1 MLPGPFHPMQGWTNT
16 VLLAHLRLSPLGG
29 GMVAGKR
36 PRASL
41 ILVGPM
47 RQHFFANHQLTEH
60 VLKKMDH
67 LTRPG
72 QAAQLTVD
80 QHPVKVSV
88 Y

>member
-1 MLPGPFHPMQGWTNT
+1 
-16 VLLAHLRLSPLGG
+16 
-29 GMVAGKR
+29 
-36 PRASL
+36 
-41 ILVGPM
+41 M